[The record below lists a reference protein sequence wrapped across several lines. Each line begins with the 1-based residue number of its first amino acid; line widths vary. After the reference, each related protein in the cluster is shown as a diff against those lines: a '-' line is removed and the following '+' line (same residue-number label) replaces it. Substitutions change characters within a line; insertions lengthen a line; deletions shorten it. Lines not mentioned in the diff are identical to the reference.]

1 MTEAETPFST
11 SCVGSEWTET
21 FLVSLVKASERRA
34 ILVHEPDIPE
44 SELQHLNAGR
54 AYFLLVY
61 THQGQTVYAGLSVSR
76 PKNYLVLPRPILQ
89 SGAGVLVT
97 RELSVALL
105 SALNF
110 SILHLFANQ
119 DISAMLVTL
128 VAAIAVL
135 IAAYSIILEPLY
147 LSPLSKIP
155 GPKLY
160 AITKWRLAWED
171 WQARRTRT
179 IHALHQIYGPVIRIG
194 PYEVHF
200 NSLTALRTIYGPG
213 SGFGRTNFYR
223 MFDVY
228 GKQNLFT
235 FHSAKDH
242 GERKKLL
249 ANAYSKSRVIRRYVA
264 EMVSGKIQDYLRLL
278 RAQGTFGGPNEIF
291 TSLHYYSLD
300 SITHFLYGHHGATQ
314 AMNGDLASRSLLTDI
329 LDGSGRRRLTWFA
342 VHLPAL
348 TKWLYTRAGAVERL
362 AKPFLPMQKPSTY
375 TGIRAHALKAMH
387 KYTAAAAT
395 GKVDDTPKHTI
406 IGRLYQSN
414 AKLSDLEIASECA
427 DHFLAGIDTTSDTL
441 MFLIWAL
448 SRPGNE
454 VAQQK
459 IIDEA
464 RSVPKSELDQ
474 YGAPTVEAADRLP
487 YLDAVIKETLRLYAP
502 LPASE
507 PRSADVETIVD
518 GYTIPAWTTVC
529 MSLYSL
535 HRNEE
540 VFPEPLKWNP
550 DRWLGDPEHVSMMK
564 KWWWAFSSGGRM
576 CIGSK

>member
-1 MTEAETPFST
+1 
-11 SCVGSEWTET
+11 
-21 FLVSLVKASERRA
+21 
-34 ILVHEPDIPE
+34 
-44 SELQHLNAGR
+44 
-54 AYFLLVY
+54 
-61 THQGQTVYAGLSVSR
+61 
-76 PKNYLVLPRPILQ
+76 
-89 SGAGVLVT
+89 
-97 RELSVALL
+97 
-105 SALNF
+105 
-110 SILHLFANQ
+110 
-119 DISAMLVTL
+119 MLEIL
-128 VAAIAVL
+128 VAATALL
-135 IAAYSIILEPLY
+135 IAAYSIILEPLS
-147 LSPLSKIP
+147 LNPLSKIP

-179 IHALHQIYGPVIRIG
+179 IHALHQKHGPVVRTG
-194 PYEVHF
+194 PNEVHF

-213 SGFGRTNFYR
+213 SGFGRASFYR

-228 GKQNLFT
+228 GKQNLFS

-249 ANAYSKSRVIRRYVA
+249 ANAYSKSSVIRGHVA
-264 EMVSGKIQDYLRLL
+264 EMVSEKIQDYIHLL
-278 RAQGTFGGPNEIF
+278 ETQENIF

-300 SITHFLYGHHGATQ
+300 SITHFLYGTHGATQ
-314 AMNGDLASRSLLTDI
+314 ALKGDPASRSLMTDI
-329 LDGSGRRRLTWFA
+329 LDGPGRMRLTWFA
-342 VHLPAL
+342 VHLPAF
-348 TKWLYTRAGAVERL
+348 TKWLYSRVGAVERL
-362 AKPFLPMQKPSTY
+362 VRLFLPMQKPLTY

-387 KYTAAAAT
+387 MYTAAAAAD
-395 GKVDDTPKHTI
+395 KIDDTAKNTI

-454 VAQQK
+454 GIQQK

-464 RSVPKSELDQ
+464 RSVPESDLDQ
-474 YGAPTVEAADRLP
+474 YGAPTVEAADKLR

-507 PRSADVETIVD
+507 PRCADIEMIID

-529 MSLYSL
+529 MSPYSL

-540 VFPEPLKWNP
+540 VFPEPLKWSP
-550 DRWLGDPEHVSMMK
+550 DRWHGDTEHVSMMK
-564 KWWWAFSSGGRM
+564 KWWWAFSSGGRI
-576 CIGSK
+576 CIGSNLALAEMALVPAIYRRYRTKIKSGEEKASPGITSRVEVLWDETFAEMKVSILFRGCV